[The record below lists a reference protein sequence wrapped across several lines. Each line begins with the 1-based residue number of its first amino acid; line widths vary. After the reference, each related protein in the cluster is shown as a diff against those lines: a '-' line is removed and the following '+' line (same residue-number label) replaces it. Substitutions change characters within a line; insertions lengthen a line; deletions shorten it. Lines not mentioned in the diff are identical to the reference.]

1 MHLRT
6 CRGSIRCGYFVVLS
20 NGMITANE
28 GKLCVELVSVCDV
41 TGSVEKLTFC

>member
-1 MHLRT
+1 M
-6 CRGSIRCGYFVVLS
+6 VLS

-41 TGSVEKLTFC
+41 TGSVEKLTFCWMYVVAIIEGENLK

>member
-1 MHLRT
+1 M
-6 CRGSIRCGYFVVLS
+6 VLS

-41 TGSVEKLTFC
+41 TGSFEKLTFRWMYVVAIIEGENLK